1 LLNRILD
8 SYRAL
13 VRSKNSCEGYA
24 NFVSYMCENAFSNL
38 FPGSSICRRSFSLQV
53 LCHIRDILVIEEPW
67 TKVWNSQMTKENAEI
82 LLGCL
87 SDTYDGNK
95 KMALGLLKSF
105 PAHVLS
111 FDVILLLS
119 LVSKIAYVFGTFIFR
134 TRRT

>member
-1 LLNRILD
+1 MQLLNRILD

-13 VRSKNSCEGYA
+13 VRTKNSCEGYTT
-24 NFVSYMCENAFSNL
+24 FVSYMCENAFSNL

-67 TKVWNSQMTKENAEI
+67 TEVWNMQMTKENAEI

-105 PAHVLS
+105 PAQVLS
-111 FDVILLLS
+111 FDVCILS
-119 LVSKIAYVFGTFIFR
+119 S
-134 TRRT
+134 

>member
-1 LLNRILD
+1 
-8 SYRAL
+8 
-13 VRSKNSCEGYA
+13 
-24 NFVSYMCENAFSNL
+24 MCENAFLNL

-67 TKVWNSQMTKENAEI
+67 TEVWKTQMTIENAEI

-105 PAHVLS
+105 PAQVLS
-111 FDVILLLS
+111 FHVIILS
-119 LVSKIAYVFGTFIFR
+119 FLI
-134 TRRT
+134 